1 MRSRAPSWVVDWRP
15 ADTKESGKLGSLRM
29 GQAASEGP
37 QLNFYRAPM
46 QTVVTFRQ

>member
-1 MRSRAPSWVVDWRP
+1 
-15 ADTKESGKLGSLRM
+15 M